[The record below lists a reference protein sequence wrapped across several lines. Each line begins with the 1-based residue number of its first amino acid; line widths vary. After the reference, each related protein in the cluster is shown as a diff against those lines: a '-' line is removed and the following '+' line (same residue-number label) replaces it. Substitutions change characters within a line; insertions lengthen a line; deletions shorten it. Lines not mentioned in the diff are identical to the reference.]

1 MTTPPEPPPAHEPAR
16 DPGDEPTRA
25 PGGDPGAPPGSRPDR
40 PPGSRP
46 DAPPGPPAGD
56 VPVLTGAGA
65 GAGAGEDAATDP
77 DPAPAPRV
85 RRFWSVRRIPAAVLA
100 ALVLGGA
107 GLLLYDVAAVR
118 ADRTA
123 MAWRREL
130 ADGLA
135 TRPLD
140 DTWVVVGAAVA
151 VVLGLWL
158 LILAAT
164 PGLRAVLPMRREHT
178 DVRAGLDREA
188 AALALRDRVMEVSG
202 VQSVRVRV
210 GRAKVAVRAV
220 SHFRALDEVRADVET
235 VLAAGVDELAL
246 AHPLA
251 LTVRVARPPRK
262 A

>member
-1 MTTPPEPPPAHEPAR
+1 MTTPPEPAPDAR
-16 DPGDEPTRA
+16 AEPTGPA
-25 PGGDPGAPPGSRPDR
+25 PGG
-40 PPGSRP
+40 
-46 DAPPGPPAGD
+46 
-56 VPVLTGAGA
+56 VPVLA
-65 GAGAGEDAATDP
+65 DAAPTP
-77 DPAPAPRV
+77 PV
-85 RRFWSVRRIPAAVLA
+85 RRFWAVRRIPAGVLA

-130 ADGLA
+130 ADGLS

-151 VVLGLWL
+151 VVLGIWL

-164 PGLRAVLPMRREHT
+164 PGLRAVLPMRREHA

-188 AALALRDRVMEVSG
+188 AALALRDRAMEVSG
-202 VQSVRVRV
+202 VQAVRVRM
-210 GRAKVAVRAV
+210 GRTKVSVRAA
-220 SHFRALDEVRADVET
+220 SHFRALDEVRTDVET
-235 VLAAGVDELAL
+235 ALATGIDELGL
-246 AHPLA
+246 AHPPA

-262 A
+262 K

>member
-1 MTTPPEPPPAHEPAR
+1 MTTPPEPLPAHEP
-16 DPGDEPTRA
+16 TRTR
-25 PGGDPGAPPGSRPDR
+25 GGDPDFPSGSPSDDL
-40 PPGSRP
+40 PLLD
-46 DAPPGPPAGD
+46 DA
-56 VPVLTGAGA
+56 
-65 GAGAGEDAATDP
+65 
-77 DPAPAPRV
+77 APAPRV

-118 ADRTA
+118 ADRRA

-158 LILAAT
+158 LILAST
-164 PGLRAVLPMRREHT
+164 PGLRAVLPMRREHA

-188 AALALRDRVMEVSG
+188 AALALRDRAMEVSG

-210 GRAKVAVRAV
+210 GRAKVAVKAV

-235 VLAAGVDELAL
+235 ALAAGVDELAL

>member
-1 MTTPPEPPPAHEPAR
+1 MTTPPEPPPDHEPAPA
-16 DPGDEPTRA
+16 PGDEPTRA
-25 PGGDPGAPPGSRPDR
+25 RGGDSDAPPGSHPDGG
-40 PPGSRP
+40 PG
-46 DAPPGPPAGD
+46 
-56 VPVLTGAGA
+56 VPVLTDPDPDPDPGA
-65 GAGAGEDAATDP
+65 DP

-85 RRFWSVRRIPAAVLA
+85 RRFWAVRRIPAAVLA

-151 VVLGLWL
+151 VALGLWL

-164 PGLRAVLPMRREHT
+164 PGLRAVLPMRREHA

-188 AALALRDRVMEVSG
+188 AALALRDRAMEVSG

-210 GRAKVAVRAV
+210 GRAKVAVKAV

-246 AHPLA
+246 AHPPA

>member
-1 MTTPPEPPPAHEPAR
+1 MTTPPEPPPDHEPAPA
-16 DPGDEPTRA
+16 PGDEPARA
-25 PGGDPGAPPGSRPDR
+25 RGSDPDTPSGSPS
-40 PPGSRP
+40 GE
-46 DAPPGPPAGD
+46 

-65 GAGAGEDAATDP
+65 GAGAGADGADDAAAEGDP
-77 DPAPAPRV
+77 TPTPRV
-85 RRFWSVRRIPAAVLA
+85 RRFWAVRRIPAAVLA

-140 DTWVVVGAAVA
+140 DTWVRVGAAVA

-158 LILAAT
+158 LILATT
-164 PGLRAVLPMRREHT
+164 PGLRAILPMRREHA

-188 AALALRDRVMEVSG
+188 AALALRDRAMEVSG

-210 GRAKVAVRAV
+210 GRAKVAVKAV

-235 VLAAGVDELAL
+235 ALATGVDELAL

>member
-1 MTTPPEPPPAHEPAR
+1 MTTPPEPPPDHEPAPA
-16 DPGDEPTRA
+16 PGDEPTRA
-25 PGGDPGAPPGSRPDR
+25 RGGD
-40 PPGSRP
+40 P
-46 DAPPGPPAGD
+46 DAPPGSHPDGGPG
-56 VPVLTGAGA
+56 VPVLTDPDPDPGAGA
-65 GAGAGEDAATDP
+65 DP

-85 RRFWSVRRIPAAVLA
+85 RRFWAVRRIPAAVLA

-151 VVLGLWL
+151 VALGLWL

-164 PGLRAVLPMRREHT
+164 PGLRAVLPMRREHA

-188 AALALRDRVMEVSG
+188 AALALRDRAMEVSG

-210 GRAKVAVRAV
+210 GRAKVAVKAV

-246 AHPLA
+246 AHPPA

>member
-1 MTTPPEPPPAHEPAR
+1 MTPPEPHPAHEPAR

-25 PGGDPGAPPGSRPDR
+25 RDSDPGSPTGSRPGTPPGS
-40 PPGSRP
+40 
-46 DAPPGPPAGD
+46 PAGG

-65 GAGAGEDAATDP
+65 GAGADVDP
-77 DPAPAPRV
+77 DRDPAPAPRV
-85 RRFWSVRRIPAAVLA
+85 RRFWAVRRIPAAVLA

-158 LILAAT
+158 LVLATT
-164 PGLRAVLPMRREHT
+164 PGLRAVLPMRREHA

-188 AALALRDRVMEVSG
+188 AALALRDRAMEVSG

-235 VLAAGVDELAL
+235 ATAAGIDELAL
-246 AHPLA
+246 ARPPA

>member
-1 MTTPPEPPPAHEPAR
+1 MTTPPEPSPDHEPAPA
-16 DPGDEPTRA
+16 PGDEPTRA
-25 PGGDPGAPPGSRPDR
+25 RGSDPGSPPGSPPGSRRDAPPGSRS
-40 PPGSRP
+40 G
-46 DAPPGPPAGD
+46 G
-56 VPVLTGAGA
+56 VPVLA
-65 GAGAGEDAATDP
+65 DADADTDTDTHP
-77 DPAPAPRV
+77 TPTPRV

-164 PGLRAVLPMRREHT
+164 PGLRAVLPMRREHA

-188 AALALRDRVMEVSG
+188 AALALRDRAMEVSG

-210 GRAKVAVRAV
+210 GRAKVAVKAV

-235 VLAAGVDELAL
+235 ALAAGVDELAL
-246 AHPLA
+246 AHPPA